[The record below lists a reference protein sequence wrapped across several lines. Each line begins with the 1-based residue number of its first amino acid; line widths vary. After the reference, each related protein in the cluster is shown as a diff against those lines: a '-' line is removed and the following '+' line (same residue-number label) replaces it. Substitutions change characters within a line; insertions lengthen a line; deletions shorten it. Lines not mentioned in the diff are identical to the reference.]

1 MESIFTQSPSYDDK
15 YLETVLQSLVEVTYE
30 CLENKYAEET
40 KKIFAFERIEQVFKL
55 NLHRVSR
62 TWPPLINSLLILTTS
77 RVQQYR
83 MASLA
88 LLNILVPT
96 ALHYLFVH

>member
-62 TWPPLINSLLILTTS
+62 TWPPLINNLLILTTS